1 MKRVIAVDWSGAKV
15 GASSRIWL
23 AEVCGGRLIRL
34 ESGRTRREVIAYLI
48 EVARTSPDLVVGL
61 DFAFSFPHWFAE
73 REGATSVKECWNLV
87 AEHGEG
93 WLTECEPPF
102 WGRPG
107 KPRPDLPGDHH
118 YRRTELCAGKAES
131 ATPKSVFQIGGAG
144 AVGTGSIR
152 GMPHLANLAAEGF
165 WIWPFH
171 EVRTPMAIEIYPR
184 LLTRSVN
191 KSDFSKRRAH
201 LAAECSPE
209 IGGGLACKAASSEDA
224 FDAAVSAVVMSR
236 HIDEIAT
243 LTRSQDRVELIE
255 GAIWWPQD
263 TRAAATTSRP
273 MPQSQTECLFCDISR
288 DAVIDELGHALA
300 IQDRYPVSCGHTLV
314 LPRAHVKSL
323 FGLDAE
329 AQADIW
335 RLVARVRDELQ
346 SRLKPD
352 GFNIG
357 INDGPA
363 AGQTVN
369 HAHIHV
375 IPRFD
380 GDVVD
385 PRGGIRWI
393 LPDRAA
399 YWDQ

>member
-15 GASSRIWL
+15 GAKSKMWL
-23 AEVCGGRLIRL
+23 AEVCGGRLARL
-34 ESGRTRREVIAYLI
+34 ESGRTRHEVIAYLI
-48 EVARTSPDLVVGL
+48 EVARMNPDLVVGL
-61 DFAFSFPHWFAE
+61 DFAFSFPLWFAE
-73 REGATSVKECWNLV
+73 REGVQPLKRGWNLV
-87 AEHGEG
+87 AEKGED
-93 WLTECEPPF
+93 WLRECPPPF

-107 KPRPDLPGDHH
+107 KPKPNLPEDDH
-118 YRRTELCAGKAES
+118 YRCTERCAGKAEG
-131 ATPKSVFQIGGAG
+131 ANPKSVFQIGGAG

-165 WIWPFH
+165 SIWPFH

-184 LLTRSVN
+184 LFADSVN
-191 KSDFSKRRAH
+191 KSDFSERRAH
-201 LAAECSPE
+201 LAAECCPE

-243 LTRSQDRVELIE
+243 LTRSQDPVELIE

-263 TRAAATTSRP
+263 TRAAAITSRP
-273 MPQSQTECLFCDISR
+273 MAQSQTDCPFCDISG
-288 DAVIDELGHALA
+288 DAVIDEWGHALA
-300 IQDRYPVSCGHTLV
+300 IRDRYPVSCGHTLV
-314 LPRAHVKSL
+314 VPKAHVKSL
-323 FGLDAE
+323 FDLDAE

-335 RLVARVRDELQ
+335 HLVARVRAELQ
-346 SRLKPD
+346 SRLNPD

-357 INDGPA
+357 VNDGPA

>member
-1 MKRVIAVDWSGAKV
+1 MDGLSAWSP
-15 GASSRIWL
+15 
-23 AEVCGGRLIRL
+23 
-34 ESGRTRREVIAYLI
+34 GRTRHEVIAYLI
-48 EVARTSPDLVVGL
+48 EVAHTSPDLVVGL

-73 REGATSVKECWNLV
+73 REGATSVEECWNLV
-87 AEHGEG
+87 AEHGED
-93 WLTECEPPF
+93 WLAKCGPPF

-107 KPRPDLPGDHH
+107 KPRPDLPEDGSLSVHGATRHESQESKSQERLPD
-118 YRRTELCAGKAES
+118 RRCGCGWHGLDPWNAPLGEPRRRRASPSGPFTRCALQWQSRSIHGCS
-131 ATPKSVFQIGGAG
+131 LTP
-144 AVGTGSIR
+144 
-152 GMPHLANLAAEGF
+152 
-165 WIWPFH
+165 
-171 EVRTPMAIEIYPR
+171 
-184 LLTRSVN
+184 VN
-191 KSDFSKRRAH
+191 KSDFSERRAH

-243 LTRSQDRVELIE
+243 LTRSQDPVELIE
-255 GAIWWPQD
+255 GATWWPQD

-273 MPQSQTECLFCDISR
+273 MAQSQTDCPFCDISR

-300 IQDRYPVSCGHTLV
+300 IRDRYPVSCGHTLV

-323 FGLDAE
+323 FDLDAK

-335 RLVARVRDELQ
+335 HLVARVRDHLH
-346 SRLKPD
+346 SRLNPD

-357 INDGPA
+357 INDGRA
-363 AGQTVN
+363 AGQTVE
-369 HAHIHV
+369 HAHVHV

-380 GDVVD
+380 GDVAD

-393 LPDRAA
+393 LPECAA
-399 YWDQ
+399 YWNR